1 MYQGSEVSGAAGSGA
16 IGEVFTPAVWVR
28 WLLDRRNLVRR
39 WLDGATLLDP
49 AMGQGDIFAGLIS
62 GALELGA
69 DVNRLPFDR
78 LYGIE
83 LRERNLRAFF
93 ERLPPEIRAR
103 MRAENFLCA
112 DALLA
117 DVPRRADILVG
128 NPPWKNFND
137 LPEDYKRALKPVYKQ
152 YGLVLNKRQVLL
164 GGSRV
169 DVAALFVARS
179 IVEYLRP
186 GGEACFFLPLS
197 LFLNPGAHGI
207 FRRFTARDV
216 DYALEELYDFKGV
229 EAFPGVSTR
238 YGAAFFL
245 RDARTQYPVP
255 CNVYHQGRWQA
266 RLAEPIGGSDGPLA
280 VRERAHGEV
289 GLSARLALPAHARPR
304 QGANTCGAN
313 RYLMLAGVRTGNLF
327 RAVTPLGERELESQ
341 LLYPLITA
349 ANLAGASEPA
359 QFILLAYDP
368 ATGQPLTLEKLAAFP
383 RTLAY
388 LREIRGEL
396 AARKGVLI
404 RSLVAR
410 GRWWSLL
417 GVGRYSFAPYKVVW
431 RAFGGRSMNPVIF
444 SSYAARSWQPNQAL
458 QAYVPCYSIQEAR
471 ACARFLAS
479 REAARF
485 LAAFRMGGTK
495 SWAQPGRVKNLFYI
509 SRR

>member
-1 MYQGSEVSGAAGSGA
+1 VYQGSEVSGAAGSGA

-137 LPEDYKRALKPVYKQ
+137 LPEDYKRVLKPVYKE

-207 FRRFTARDV
+207 FRRFTAR
-216 DYALEELYDFKGV
+216 
-229 EAFPGVSTR
+229 
-238 YGAAFFL
+238 
-245 RDARTQYPVP
+245 
-255 CNVYHQGRWQA
+255 
-266 RLAEPIGGSDGPLA
+266 EPIGGSDGPLA

-313 RYLMLAGVRTGNLF
+313 RYLMLAGVTTGNLF

>member
-49 AMGQGDIFAGLIS
+49 AMGQGDIFSGLIS

-69 DVNRLPFDR
+69 DVNRLPLDR
-78 LYGIE
+78 LYGVE
-83 LRERNLRAFF
+83 LRERNLRTFF
-93 ERLPPEIRAR
+93 DRLPPEIRVR
-103 MRAENFLCA
+103 MHAENFLCA

-117 DVPRRADILVG
+117 DFPRRADILVG

-137 LPEDYKRALKPVYKQ
+137 LPEDYKRALKPVYKR

-179 IVEYLRP
+179 IAEHLKP
-186 GGEACFFLPLS
+186 GGEACFFLPMS
-197 LFLNPGAHGI
+197 LFLNPGAHGV

-216 DYALEELYDFKGV
+216 DYALEELYDFEGV

-238 YGAAFFL
+238 YGAAFFR
-245 RDARTQYPVP
+245 RDARTRYPVP
-255 CNVYHQGRWQA
+255 CNVHLQGRWQA
-266 RLAEPIGGSDGPLA
+266 HLAAPIGGPDGPLA
-280 VRERAHGEV
+280 VRDRAHAEV

-313 RYLMLAGVRTGNLF
+313 RYLMLSGAAAGPVF
-327 RAVTPLGERELESQ
+327 RAATPLGERELESE
-341 LLYPLITA
+341 LLYPLITTG
-349 ANLAGASEPA
+349 NLSGAREPA

-368 ATGQPLTLEKLAAFP
+368 VTGQPLTLEKLAAFP

-388 LREIRGEL
+388 LREIRAEL

-431 RAFGGRSMNPVIF
+431 RAFGGRSMEPVIF
-444 SSYAARSWQPNQAL
+444 SSFEGRCWQPNQAL
-458 QAYVPCYSIQEAR
+458 QAYVPCYSIQEAQ
-471 ACARFLAS
+471 ACAGFLGS
-479 REAARF
+479 RDAARF